1 MIFVLIEIIL
11 YMYDATATTYHQ
23 PEQLSFESVR
33 TDRKA
38 GLNVAR
44 TIPLHVR
51 RYFSSHTVRLLEH
64 VIAIGHSRS
73 E

>member
-1 MIFVLIEIIL
+1 MLMISVLIEIIL
-11 YMYDATATTYHQ
+11 YMYDATTYHQ

-38 GLNVAR
+38 GLNVVR
-44 TIPLHVR
+44 TISLHVR

-64 VIAIGHSRS
+64 VIAIGHS
-73 E
+73 